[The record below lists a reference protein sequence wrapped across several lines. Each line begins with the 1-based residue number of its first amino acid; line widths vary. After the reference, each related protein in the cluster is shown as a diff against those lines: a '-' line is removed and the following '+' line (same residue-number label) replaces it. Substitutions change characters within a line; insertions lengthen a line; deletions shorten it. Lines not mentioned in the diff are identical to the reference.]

1 MTITPITTHETDA
14 LARLLQQYKGS
25 TNLRA
30 ILSAFVGQVQEL
42 EDVLNDLPD
51 TRSID
56 TATGAS
62 LDKIGGTVGMPRPL
76 GTDDDVY
83 RVLILGRIGLNIS
96 QGETERV
103 IGMYSLFTQS
113 DAVQMQEYQPA
124 SISLM
129 SDGAIVPGVED
140 MLGEFLEA
148 VTAAGVAVL
157 YFGLHDP
164 TNPFVF
170 AGGIGGGFGDVGDTA
185 VGGKLAYLIT

>member
-30 ILSAFVGQVQEL
+30 IVSAFVEQVQEL
-42 EDVLNDLPD
+42 EDVLNTVPA
-51 TRSID
+51 TRSLD

-62 LDKIGGTVGMPRPL
+62 LDALGELVGMPRPL

-83 RVLILGRIGLNIS
+83 RVLIFGRIGLNIS

-103 IGMYSLFTQS
+103 IALYSLFTAS
-113 DAVQMQEYQPA
+113 DRVQMQEYQPA

-129 SDGAIVPGVED
+129 SDGAVVPGVED

-164 TNPFVF
+164 TNAFVF
-170 AGGIGGGFGDVGDTA
+170 AGGTGGGFGDATDGA
-185 VGGKLAYLIT
+185 VGGELAYLIT